1 MKVVLKTAGANINGI
16 VYTPETLKAIAESLK
31 DKELIGENNAPKAGA
46 GFKRN
51 SIVDLS
57 NAACVIKN
65 IEYQDGKL
73 FGDVTITD
81 PTIEKLIDLDM
92 PYSFGL
98 RGVGEFKIN
107 EAGDKYVSPDNF
119 KVITFDLITDPET
132 IWPPL
137 DKEQNGS
144 T

>member
-1 MKVVLKTAGANINGI
+1 MKVVLKTAGVNINGI
-16 VYTPETLKAIAESLK
+16 IYTPETLKVIAESLK
-31 DKELIGENNAPKAGA
+31 DKELIGENNAPSAGV

-51 SIVDLS
+51 LTVDLS
-57 NAACVIKN
+57 NAACIIKN

-73 FGDVTITD
+73 LGDVNITD
-81 PTIEKLIDLDM
+81 PMIKKLIALDM

-107 EAGDKYVSPDNF
+107 DDGDKYISPDTF
-119 KVITFDLITDPET
+119 KVITFDLITNPET

-137 DKEQNGS
+137 DKD
-144 T
+144 